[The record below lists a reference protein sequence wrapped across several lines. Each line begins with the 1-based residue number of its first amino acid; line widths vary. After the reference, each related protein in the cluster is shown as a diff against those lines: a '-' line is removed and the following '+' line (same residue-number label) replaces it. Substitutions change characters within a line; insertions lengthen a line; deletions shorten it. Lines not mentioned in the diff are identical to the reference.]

1 LSVGRTVKDPVTP
14 STPDS
19 VSTVA
24 FGSTA
29 ARDPL
34 TNDARQIQRPALS
47 GERCA
52 RHFVP
57 SSAEVS
63 PAWPSAAK

>member
-1 LSVGRTVKDPVTP
+1 MKDPVAP
-14 STPDS
+14 STPGTA
-19 VSTVA
+19 STVA

-29 ARDPL
+29 ARGPF
-34 TNDARQIQRPALS
+34 TNDARQVQRPALS

-63 PAWPSAAK
+63 PASPSAAKVPGTS